1 MTIAFLLLFFL
12 AYAAFLATFIDND
25 GYGRLPAFRHPPRSH
40 HADMFERREL
50 V

>member
-1 MTIAFLLLFFL
+1 MTIAFLLLFIL
-12 AYAAFLATFIDND
+12 AYSAFMVAFIDND
-25 GYGRLPAFRHPPRSH
+25 GHGRMPAFRHPPRSH